1 MNPNF
6 ENPSIFIFGGLG
18 GENFWGIFWSTGW
31 SFQNSIYTSYLI
43 TRFGYFRPQIKICG
57 WAYKVA
63 HNI

>member
-18 GENFWGIFWSTGW
+18 GENFWGIFWSTKLHLYL
-31 SFQNSIYTSYLI
+31 ILI

-63 HNI
+63 PNI